1 MIKRTLFLFFFY
13 FGVIFVCILFL
24 PALILPKKIT
34 LYGGR
39 ILGFWSKF
47 CLELFLSTKI
57 VIKGKEKILK
67 NEKFFIASAH
77 QSQFETFFLQYL
89 FNSPV
94 FILKKELLK
103 IPIFGWYLKKIGSI
117 SIERNKVSRENI
129 DFIDRIKAS
138 VSKYNRPLV
147 IFPQGTRHEFSERP
161 QFKKGASRIYE
172 ELKIKCLPVAIN
184 SGSVWPK
191 NGRLSKNKTLT
202 ISILK
207 PIEAGKESKIFLEN
221 LQKIIYEELDNISNP
236 SSA

>member
-13 FGVIFVCILFL
+13 FGVIFVCISFL
-24 PALILPKKIT
+24 PALVLPQKIT

-117 SIERNKVSRENI
+117 SIDRNKISKDNLGFS
-129 DFIDRIKAS
+129 DQIKKHTNNS
-138 VSKYNRPLV
+138 NRPII
-147 IFPQGTRHEFSERP
+147 IFPQATRVEVLDRSP
-161 QFKKGASRIYE
+161 FKKGVKRIYE
-172 ELKIKCLPVAIN
+172 ELKISCQPVALN
-184 SGSVWPK
+184 SGDVWPK
-191 NGRLSKNKTLT
+191 NGKLKPNRTLT
-202 ISILK
+202 VSILD
-207 PIEAGKESKIFLEN
+207 PIDPNMNSGEFLDL
-221 LQKIIYEELDNISNP
+221 LQKNIYEEIDKIV
-236 SSA
+236 

>member
-13 FGVIFVCILFL
+13 FGVIFVCIFFL
-24 PALILPKKIT
+24 PALILPQKIT

-39 ILGFWSKF
+39 VLGFWSKF

-67 NEKFFIASAH
+67 NKKFFIASAH

-117 SIERNKVSRENI
+117 SIDRNKISKDNLGFS
-129 DFIDRIKAS
+129 DQIKKHTDNS
-138 VSKYNRPLV
+138 NRPII
-147 IFPQGTRHEFSERP
+147 IFPQATRVEVLDRSP
-161 QFKKGASRIYE
+161 FKKGVKRIYE
-172 ELKIKCLPVAIN
+172 ELKISCQPVALN
-184 SGSVWPK
+184 SGDVWPK
-191 NGRLSKNKTLT
+191 NGKLKPNRTLT
-202 ISILK
+202 VSILD
-207 PIEAGKESKIFLEN
+207 PINPNMNSDEFLDL
-221 LQKIIYEELDNISNP
+221 LQKNIYEEIEKII
-236 SSA
+236 

>member
-13 FGVIFVCILFL
+13 LGVIFICLFFL
-24 PALILPKKIT
+24 HALILHQKIT
-34 LYGGR
+34 LYGGK

-57 VIKGKEKILK
+57 VIKGKQKILK

-117 SIERNKVSRENI
+117 SIDRNKISKDNLGFS
-129 DFIDRIKAS
+129 DQIKKHTNNS
-138 VSKYNRPLV
+138 NRPII
-147 IFPQGTRHEFSERP
+147 IFPQATRVEALDRSP
-161 QFKKGASRIYE
+161 FKKGVKRIYE
-172 ELKIKCLPVAIN
+172 ELKISCQPVALN
-184 SGSVWPK
+184 SGDVWPK
-191 NGRLSKNKTLT
+191 NGKLKPNRTLT
-202 ISILK
+202 VSILD
-207 PIEAGKESKIFLEN
+207 PIDPNMNSGEFLDL
-221 LQKIIYEELDNISNP
+221 LQKNIYEEIEKII
-236 SSA
+236 

>member
-67 NEKFFIASAH
+67 NKKFFIASAH

-117 SIERNKVSRENI
+117 SIDRNKITKDNLGFS
-129 DFIDRIKAS
+129 DQIKKHTDNS
-138 VSKYNRPLV
+138 NRPII
-147 IFPQGTRHEFSERP
+147 IFPQATRVEVLDRSP
-161 QFKKGASRIYE
+161 FKKGVKRIYE
-172 ELKIKCLPVAIN
+172 ELKISCQPVALN
-184 SGSVWPK
+184 SGDVWPK
-191 NGRLSKNKTLT
+191 NGKLKPNKTLT
-202 ISILK
+202 VSILD
-207 PIEAGKESKIFLEN
+207 PIDPNMNSDKFLDL
-221 LQKIIYEELDNISNP
+221 LQKNIYEEIEKII
-236 SSA
+236 

>member
-13 FGVIFVCILFL
+13 FGVIFVCIFFL
-24 PALILPKKIT
+24 PALILPQKIT

-67 NEKFFIASAH
+67 NKKFFIASAH

-117 SIERNKVSRENI
+117 SIDRNKISKDNLGFS
-129 DFIDRIKAS
+129 DQIKKHTNNS
-138 VSKYNRPLV
+138 NRPII
-147 IFPQGTRHEFSERP
+147 IFPQATRVEALDRSP
-161 QFKKGASRIYE
+161 FKKGVKRIYE
-172 ELKIKCLPVAIN
+172 ELKISCQPVALN
-184 SGSVWPK
+184 SGDVWPK
-191 NGRLSKNKTLT
+191 NGKLKPNRTLT
-202 ISILK
+202 VSILD
-207 PIEAGKESKIFLEN
+207 PINPNMNSDEFLDL
-221 LQKIIYEELDNISNP
+221 LQKNIYEEIEKII
-236 SSA
+236 